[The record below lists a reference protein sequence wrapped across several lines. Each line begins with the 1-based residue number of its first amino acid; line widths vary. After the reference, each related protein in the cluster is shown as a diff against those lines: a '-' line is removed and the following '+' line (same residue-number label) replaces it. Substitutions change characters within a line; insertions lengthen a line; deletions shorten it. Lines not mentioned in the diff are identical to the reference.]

1 MEIVSWCSPKRM
13 CATTRLHRT
22 LLFALAA
29 ILVACSAAP
38 PQRITQTPAPRPGAY
53 YQDDGPPPTPPE
65 VFLNAPD
72 AQPRSEPLHRFANR
86 PYVVLS
92 KEYVPMTSLAPLRE
106 QGVASWYGRKFHGQ
120 KTATGELYDLYAMT
134 AAHPTAPLPSYAR
147 VTNLENRRSVI
158 VRINDRGPFLHNRII
173 DLSYAA
179 AAKLGYA
186 AKGSARV
193 EVELLVPGSVSVLT
207 PVPLPAPAQE
217 KPPIDTVQR
226 SGTGFF
232 VQLGVF
238 SNSANAERL
247 VNQLAPIVSETMGPK
262 PTIANEGERYRV
274 RVGPYP
280 TRADAQAALENIYER
295 AGVRGAIGQ

>member
-1 MEIVSWCSPKRM
+1 MPI
-13 CATTRLHRT
+13 RT
-22 LLFALAA
+22 HLRRIILLALAT
-29 ILVACSAAP
+29 IVVACSSSPPPRSTQAP
-38 PQRITQTPAPRPGAY
+38 AQRSGAY

-72 AQPRSEPLHRFANR
+72 AQPRAEPLHRFANR

-92 KEYVPMTSLAPLRE
+92 KEYVPMTALAPMRE
-106 QGVASWYGRKFHGQ
+106 QGIASWYGRKFHGQ
-120 KTATGELYDLYAMT
+120 KTAMGEPYDLYAMT

-207 PVPLPAPAQE
+207 PTPLPAPTPVT
-217 KPPIDTVQR
+217 PPSDTVQR

-232 VQLGVF
+232 VQLGAF
-238 SNSANAERL
+238 GDSANAERL
-247 VNQLAPIVSETMGPK
+247 VNQLAPIVSEAMGPK
-262 PTIANEGERYRV
+262 PTITTESGRYRV

-280 TRADAQAALENIYER
+280 TRADAQAALENFYER